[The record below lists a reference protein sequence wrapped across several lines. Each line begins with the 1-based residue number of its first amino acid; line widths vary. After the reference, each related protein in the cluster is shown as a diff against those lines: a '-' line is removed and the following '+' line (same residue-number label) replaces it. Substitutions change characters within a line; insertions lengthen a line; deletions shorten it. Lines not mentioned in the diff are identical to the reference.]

1 MAVKGIST
9 RSEALEFDDFVRLI
23 DGLRAD
29 GEYRWELFCILSCTL
44 ALRISDVL
52 NLKWPDL
59 SGKDHCLVKET
70 KTGKVRRIPLEPST
84 QKRIAEIYALM
95 AVPAGEQHIFRNRQQ
110 DKIYTPQYVNRR
122 LKMFRERYG
131 LPIKNFSSHT
141 FRKTFGR
148 RIYDLNGKTEHAI
161 VLINRAL
168 QHQNIG
174 TTLIYLGLIQDELDE
189 VYKQVAV

>member
-1 MAVKGIST
+1 MAAKGIST
-9 RSEALEFDDFVRLI
+9 RSEALEFDDFTRLV

-59 SGKDHCLVKET
+59 SGKNHCTVKEI
-70 KTGKVRRIPLEPST
+70 KTGKIRQIPLEPGT
-84 QKRIAEIYALM
+84 QKRIAEIRTLM
-95 AVPAGEQHIFRNRQQ
+95 AVPADEQYIFFNRKLG
-110 DKIYTPQYVNRR
+110 KIYSPQYVNQK
-122 LKMFRERYG
+122 LKLFRQRYD

-148 RIYDLNGKTEHAI
+148 RVYDVNGRTEHSI
-161 VLINRAL
+161 VLINSAL

-174 TTLIYLGLIQDELDE
+174 TTLIYLGLMQDELDQ